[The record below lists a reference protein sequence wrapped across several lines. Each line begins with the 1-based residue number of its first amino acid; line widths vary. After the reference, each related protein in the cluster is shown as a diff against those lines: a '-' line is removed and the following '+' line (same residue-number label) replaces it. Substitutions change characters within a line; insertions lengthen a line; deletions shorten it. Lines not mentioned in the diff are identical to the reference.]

1 MDAAAIETT
10 AAQRVSWV
18 RRAAPALVALA
29 ALAISSAAGAST
41 ATGTFTVQATI
52 ASACL
57 VSATTL
63 NFGTYSPSSGTALT
77 GTSTVT
83 VNCTS
88 GSPYTTLLNVGS
100 GGGAFTGRTLLSGSN
115 TLNFNLYKD
124 AALTQ
129 VWGDGTGSTFTVA
142 GTGSGLLTANTIT
155 VYGEIPISQDK
166 PVGTYTS
173 LITVTVS
180 Y

>member
-1 MDAAAIETT
+1 MRVGKTRLVMAI
-10 AAQRVSWV
+10 
-18 RRAAPALVALA
+18 A
-29 ALAISSAAGAST
+29 ALLVSAGAGAGT

-52 ASACL
+52 SAACL

-63 NFGTYSPSSGTALT
+63 NFGAYNPASGSALT
-77 GTSTVT
+77 GTSTIS

-88 GSPYTTLLNVGS
+88 GTPYTTALNVGS
-100 GGGAFTGRTLLSGSN
+100 GGGTFATRTLLSGSD
-115 TLNFNLYKD
+115 TLNFNLYRD
-124 AALTQ
+124 SSYSQ
-129 VWGDGTGSTFTVA
+129 IWGDGSASTYMVA

-155 VYGEIPISQDK
+155 VYGQIPISQDK
-166 PVGTYTS
+166 PTGTYTS

>member
-1 MDAAAIETT
+1 MCARRIRVIAAVA
-10 AAQRVSWV
+10 
-18 RRAAPALVALA
+18 ALA
-29 ALAISSAAGAST
+29 ATPVASAGT

-52 ASACL
+52 ASGCL

-63 NFGTYSPSSGTALT
+63 NFGTYIPTSSTALT
-77 GTSTVT
+77 GTSTISVS
-83 VNCTS
+83 CTS
-88 GSPYTTLLNVGS
+88 GSPYTTALNVGS
-100 GGGAFTGRTLLSGSN
+100 GGGAFTGRTLLSGSD
-115 TLNFNLYKD
+115 TLTFNLYRD
-124 AALTQ
+124 AAYSQ
-129 VWGDGTGSTFTVA
+129 VWGDGTGSTYTVA

-155 VYGEIPISQDK
+155 VYGQIPISQDK

>member
-1 MDAAAIETT
+1 MHAAAIGTT
-10 AAQRVSWV
+10 ATQRVGWV
-18 RRAAPALVALA
+18 RRAAPLLVAVAALVA
-29 ALAISSAAGAST
+29 SSGVVAGT

-63 NFGTYSPSSGTALT
+63 NFGTYSPSSATALT
-77 GTSTVT
+77 GTSTVS

-88 GSPYTTLLNVGS
+88 GSPYTTSLNVGS
-100 GGGAFTGRTLLSGSN
+100 GGGAFTARTLLSGSN
-115 TLNFNLYKD
+115 TLDFNLYKD
-124 AALTQ
+124 AAYTQ

-155 VYGEIPISQDK
+155 VYGQIPISQDK